1 MVFVKVTVLG
11 VVVGICGGCGEDV
24 GGCEGIVIDLNTFR
38 GEWLRKRV

>member
-24 GGCEGIVIDLNTFR
+24 VGGCEGIVIDLNTFR
-38 GEWLRKRV
+38 GEWLR